1 MIDKENILD
10 TFKFALIPMPG
21 YNGGLSQW
29 VEELKPVIDYAC
41 AKLMITIQDR
51 AAKLKD
57 GKSVIEVNDIITDY
71 SVYAPARLEILANEY
86 MMNTVPFLF
95 RNSQDGMYY
104 GTRALKFRLD
114 DDLKKKAFYVYDNIT
129 KEAMEIEIIV

>member
-21 YNGGLSQW
+21 YNGDLSQW

-41 AKLMITIQDR
+41 AKLMITVQDR
-51 AAKLKD
+51 AAKLED
-57 GKSVIEVNDIITDY
+57 GKSVIEANDIITDY
-71 SVYAPARLEILANEY
+71 SVYAPNRLEILANEY

-95 RNSQDGMYY
+95 RNSKDGMYY
-104 GTRALKFRLD
+104 GARALKFRLD
-114 DDLKKKAFYVYDNIT
+114 DDLKKKAFYIYDNVT